1 MVAFSLSGNTTAVI
15 EAVQLARKN
24 GARSIVL
31 TNYDTSPL
39 AQIADVVL
47 CSTAQGSPL
56 MGENAAARIAQLN
69 IMDAVFVAVAQ
80 RNYRAAEQNLQRTM
94 SAVNSKRKDRMP

>member
-1 MVAFSLSGNTTAVI
+1 MTLMMVIGLFV
-15 EAVQLARKN
+15 
-24 GARSIVL
+24 SITQEL
-31 TNYDTSPL
+31 KPDPAL
-39 AQIADVVL
+39 AQLLAA
-47 CSTAQGSPL
+47 TEAASPSL
-56 MGENAAARIAQLN
+56 PQAAARIAQLN